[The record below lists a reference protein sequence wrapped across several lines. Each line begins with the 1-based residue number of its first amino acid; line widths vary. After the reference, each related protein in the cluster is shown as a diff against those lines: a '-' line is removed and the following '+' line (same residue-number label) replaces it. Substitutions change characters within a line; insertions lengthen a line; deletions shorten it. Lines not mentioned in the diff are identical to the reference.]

1 MATSKS
7 KTKTNDK
14 KTDAGRTEMRG
25 VVRAPEAA
33 RLLGVSEGTLANWRS
48 LRKGPKFARMGTR
61 TVVYPLGELQRYID
75 ERTAL

>member
-1 MATSKS
+1 MATSK
-7 KTKTNDK
+7 TKTDNK
-14 KTDAGRTEMRG
+14 KTGAERSEVQG

-61 TVVYPLGELQRYID
+61 TVVYPLVELQRYID

>member
-7 KTKTNDK
+7 KTNKK
-14 KTDAGRTEMRG
+14 KTDVERPEATG

-33 RLLGVSEGTLANWRS
+33 RLLGVSEGTLANWRAQ
-48 LRKGPKFARMGTR
+48 RKGPRFARMGTR

-75 ERTAL
+75 ERMAL